1 MTAVEDR
8 RAATCAT
15 EHAQGQSALAPLA
28 QAVAAHRS
36 GDRALAERLYRQVLD
51 ATPGN
56 PDALHFLGVLAHQR
70 GCSDEAVDLIGR
82 ALALVPGHAGAHNNL
97 GNVHKESGRL
107 AEAEACYRRA
117 LDCSPGNPDAL
128 TNLAV
133 VLEAQG
139 QLIDAF
145 KVYGILL
152 TLAPEHA
159 VGYYLFGIF
168 LRNNARGEAHIEQAV
183 ACLHSAW
190 RLDPANTRTLEQLGV
205 TLYMTGRCEEAAAVY
220 RNWLAREPDNP
231 IPEHMLAACGGAPP
245 PARAGDEYVRRVFDG
260 FAASFDEQLLSNL
273 DYRAP
278 QLVAT
283 ALAPVFAEAPCLDI
297 LDAGC
302 GTGLCAPLLR
312 SRARR
317 LTGVDLSGGMVDK
330 ARERGGYDELVVAEL
345 TGYLCDHPGAFDVVV
360 SADTLVYF
368 GDLHEVCAAAA
379 RALRPGGAFVFTV
392 EALADDP
399 DSVEL
404 GPSGRYRHGAAHVRR
419 ALESAGLSDPS
430 ITEGTLRREFGEAVR
445 GWIVVARAAGT
456 SSEPA

>member
-1 MTAVEDR
+1 MTVAANRQAASLEREKAQPTPTPDLLAKAVAGH
-8 RAATCAT
+8 RA
-15 EHAQGQSALAPLA
+15 GDLALA
-28 QAVAAHRS
+28 Q
-36 GDRALAERLYRQVLD
+36 RLYRQVLD
-51 ATPGN
+51 AEPDN

-70 GCSDEAVDLIGR
+70 GDAETAVDLIGR
-82 ALALVPGHAGAHNNL
+82 ALASAPQHAGAHNNL

-159 VGYYLFGIF
+159 IGYYLFGVF
-168 LRNNARGEAHIEQAV
+168 LRNNARCEAHVEQAV
-183 ACLHSAW
+183 ACLRAAW

-205 TLYMTGRCEEAAAVY
+205 TLYMTGRCEEAAAVH
-220 RNWLAREPDNP
+220 RDWLAREPDNP
-231 IPEHMLAACGGAPP
+231 IPGHMLAACGGAPP

-283 ALAPVFAEAPCLDI
+283 ALAPVFAEAACLDI

-330 ARERGGYDELVVAEL
+330 ARERGGYDDLVVAEL
-345 TGYLCDHPGAFDVVV
+345 TGYLREHPGAFDVVV

-368 GDLHEVCAAAA
+368 GDLHEVCAATA

-392 EALADDP
+392 EVLADDP
-399 DSVEL
+399 DGVEL

-419 ALESAGLSDPS
+419 ALESAGLPDPS
-430 ITEGTLRREFGEAVR
+430 ITEGALRQEFGEAVR
-445 GWIVVARAAGT
+445 GWIVVARAAGVP
-456 SSEPA
+456 SDRA

>member
-1 MTAVEDR
+1 MGKQAGAGAEAAGHAPPGHDVLVE
-8 RAATCAT
+8 
-15 EHAQGQSALAPLA
+15 
-28 QAVAAHRS
+28 AVARHRA
-36 GDRALAERLYRQVLD
+36 GDLALAERLYLQVLD
-51 ATPGN
+51 AAPGH
-56 PDALHFLGVLAHQR
+56 PDALHFSGVLAHQR
-70 GCSDEAVDLIGR
+70 GRSDEAVELIGK
-82 ALALVPGHAGAHNNL
+82 ALASAPQHAGAHNNL
-97 GNVHKESGRL
+97 GNVHKECGRL

-117 LDCSPGNPDAL
+117 LDCSPGHPDAL

-139 QLIDAF
+139 QLVDAF

-168 LRNNARGEAHIEQAV
+168 LRNNARCEAHVEQAV
-183 ACLHSAW
+183 ACLREAW

-205 TLYMTGRCEEAAAVY
+205 TLYMTGRGEEAAKVH
-220 RNWLAREPDNP
+220 RDWLARDPENP
-231 IPEHMLAACGGAPP
+231 IPKHMLAACGGAPP
-245 PARAGDEYVRRVFDG
+245 PARAGDDYVRQVFDG

-283 ALAPVFAEAPCLDI
+283 ALARVFADEPCLDI

-330 ARERGGYDELVVAEL
+330 ARERGGYDELVVGEL
-345 TGYLCDHPGAFDVVV
+345 AQYLREHPGAFDVVV

-368 GDLHEVCAAAA
+368 GDLHEVGTAAA

-392 EALADDP
+392 EALVDDP
-399 DSVEL
+399 GGVEL
-404 GPSGRYRHGAAHVRR
+404 GPSGRYRHGEAHVRR
-419 ALESAGLSDPS
+419 ALESAGLADPS
-430 ITEGTLRREFGEAVR
+430 ITEGVLRREFGNEVC
-445 GWIVVARAAGT
+445 GWIVVARPEPIAADD
-456 SSEPA
+456 S